1 MLQFASFSL
10 KIRAKEVLKMVDTGG
25 YGKRIKARRTELGMT
40 QEELAKKIGYTSRSS
55 INKIELDGRGLPQTK
70 IVAIAKALNT
80 TPAYIMGWEDE
91 IDIDRLADLT
101 NKLRYDVETQE
112 MLEKYFELSEDKK
125 AHIRNTIEMISNNNK

>member
-1 MLQFASFSL
+1 
-10 KIRAKEVLKMVDTGG
+10 MVDTGG

-40 QEELAKKIGYTSRSS
+40 QGELAKKIGYTSRSS

-91 IDIDRLADLT
+91 IDIDKLADLT

-125 AHIRNTIEMISNNNK
+125 VYIRNTIEMISNNNK

>member
-1 MLQFASFSL
+1 MSHNIGL
-10 KIRAKEVLKMVDTGG
+10 
-25 YGKRIKARRTELGMT
+25 RIKQKREELGMT
-40 QEELAKKIGYTSRSS
+40 QEELARKLGYKTKTSVTKMESG
-55 INKIELDGRGLPQTK
+55 DRGLPQWK

-91 IDIDRLADLT
+91 IDIDKLADLT

-125 AHIRNTIEMISNNNK
+125 VYIRNTIEMISNNNK